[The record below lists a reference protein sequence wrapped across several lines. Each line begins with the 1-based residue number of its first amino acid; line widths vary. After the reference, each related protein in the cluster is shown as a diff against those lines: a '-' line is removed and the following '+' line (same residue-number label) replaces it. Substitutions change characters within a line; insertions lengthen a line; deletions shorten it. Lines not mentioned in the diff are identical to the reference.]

1 MPTALGTASWLVS
14 WLLSFLWRCV
24 ASYTRRD
31 TARRRLAVFMGFLYQ
46 IPLLNA
52 MNIGSSSLL
61 FYIPLVLNHKWLYNE
76 SNIISGKLKW
86 MMHEQVNRLVIY
98 NGVEWT
104 KWYIICGYYSA
115 SSSHTLNS
123 SHIAA
128 PSVLCKMK
136 TLYQLVLARAALGN
150 FIQGL
155 RVNGTCIW
163 RNRGISVDSG
173 KENNRLW
180 HLDALLECTNVPI
193 CLRKLEDKSAGIS
206 WPRAQDNPF
215 LGLAIWCGPN
225 GGLCRKWRRAQ

>member
-86 MMHEQVNRLVIY
+86 MMHEQVNRLMIY

-104 KWYIICGYYSA
+104 KWYIMCGYYSA
-115 SSSHTLNS
+115 YSSHTLNS
-123 SHIAA
+123 SQIAA

-136 TLYQLVLARAALGN
+136 PCTSLY
-150 FIQGL
+150 
-155 RVNGTCIW
+155 W
-163 RNRGISVDSG
+163 
-173 KENNRLW
+173 
-180 HLDALLECTNVPI
+180 
-193 CLRKLEDKSAGIS
+193 
-206 WPRAQDNPF
+206 RAQRSEILYKCSEWMVHASEEIEVYPWTAAKKIIDYD
-215 LGLAIWCGPN
+215 I
-225 GGLCRKWRRAQ
+225 